1 MLCPLCAKENKEG
14 ARFCGNC
21 GGSLVQGSASDLLDD
36 VLGLSAGSSSPPADL
51 NEVGLDDLFQNLSA
65 RQSSPASP
73 PPAPGPAPKPF
84 AESTAP
90 SRPAVA
96 PRPSASRPTAAAPAA
111 KPPTGRLTME
121 DIIASVPE
129 TSVNPP
135 TTVEEARRRSSPA
148 EAPPPAPVPTPP
160 PAAPAEEAPA
170 PEAETRRGRQREGR
184 QIAVKTAGAPPP
196 LTPLSFGE
204 APSGW
209 RRALAI
215 LSALA
220 MMALLGEVGRHLA
233 LANLVLTCVAG
244 AGTFVVLVLTLVA
257 SNTFDSRHV
266 TKAALLG
273 LVSLVLWAYGN
284 ATSSAPVVKH
294 VFLEFEAPLVLNA
307 VLALV
312 FLLGGVVLL
321 SSPCLPKGGR
331 YAMALIALLSTA
343 SLIDALARQRPFAEV
358 LAGTGL
364 AAKLPGSLAYLE
376 PCWVGLNAVLTLATL
391 VAFFDLMRGL
401 RERQWAVIVS
411 TALSL
416 VIFYR
421 VAQFGIPAFEAAGR
435 PGLRTAVG
443 TADALLRQQASS
455 RGLALPVIVPEP
467 APAPAP
473 APATAPLPALRT
485 GAAIPATGPGPSTA
499 PVPAA
504 STPSSP

>member
-36 VLGLSAGSSSPPADL
+36 VLGLNTGSAAPPAAL
-51 NEVGLDDLFQNLSA
+51 NEVGRDDLFQNLSA
-65 RQSSPASP
+65 RQSSPATP
-73 PPAPGPAPKPF
+73 PPSPGPAPKPV
-84 AESTAP
+84 AESAASP
-90 SRPAVA
+90 RPAVA
-96 PRPSASRPTAAAPAA
+96 PRPSASRPAPAT
-111 KPPTGRLTME
+111 PPAGRLTME
-121 DIIASVPE
+121 QIIASVPE

-135 TTVEEARRRSSPA
+135 NTVEEARRRSSPA
-148 EAPPPAPVPTPP
+148 EAPPPPAAPTPP
-160 PAAPAEEAPA
+160 PAAPAEEASA
-170 PEAETRRGRQREGR
+170 PETETRRGRQREGR

-196 LTPLSFGE
+196 LTPLTFGE

-209 RRALAI
+209 RRALAV

-220 MMALLGEVGRHLA
+220 TMALLAEVGRHLA
-233 LANLVLTCVAG
+233 LANLVLTSVAG

-257 SNTFDSRHV
+257 SRTFDSRHV

-284 ATSSAPVVKH
+284 ATSPAPIVKH

-411 TALSL
+411 TVLSL

-421 VAQFGIPAFEAAGR
+421 VGQFGIPAFEAAGR
-435 PGLRTAVG
+435 PGLRAAVG

-455 RGLALPVIVPEP
+455 RGLTLPVVVPEP
-467 APAPAP
+467 APASTALPAP
-473 APATAPLPALRT
+473 RT
-485 GAAIPATGPGPSTA
+485 GAAAPATGPEPSTV